1 MQNQESISSHEVFTM
16 CPIGIIHTPFLHA
29 KGTPIQSAVAA
40 NSEGIVELYPE
51 FVAGL
56 RDLEEFERLWLI
68 YLLNRASTPQ
78 LLARPYLDDRVH
90 GIFATR
96 APARPNHIGLSA
108 VRLVGVEQNRLLIAE
123 VDMLDGTPLL
133 DIKPYIPAFDCFEVT
148 RTGWFHGKSVQGE
161 VADDRFEAQNP
172 NLHKT

>member
-1 MQNQESISSHEVFTM
+1 MQKQESITRPEVFTM

-29 KGTPIQSAVAA
+29 NGTPIQSAVAR
-40 NSEGIVELYPE
+40 NSEGVVELFPE
-51 FVAGL
+51 FTPGL
-56 RDLEEFERLWLI
+56 RDLEGFERLWLI

-78 LLARPYLDDRVH
+78 LLVRPYLDDQAH
-90 GIFATR
+90 GVFATR
-96 APARPNHIGLSA
+96 APARPNHIGMSA

-161 VADDRFEAQNP
+161 VADDRFEAQDLNP
-172 NLHKT
+172 HKT